1 VSDHGSGNGKPDE
14 GSESMEGEEFVLE
27 DEEGSDLEAAIQDA
41 LEAVEREPPARA
53 AASESPKLAAVG
65 GTEPPSSEEL
75 RQTQDRLMRAL
86 ADFDNFRKRVDRER
100 AEDRRYQGIEVLRD
114 LLPIV
119 DNLER
124 ALGSEGSVED
134 LKTGVR
140 LTLKQMAELLER
152 HGVRR
157 IDSVGVAFDP
167 RVHEAIS
174 HHPDPQ
180 VEEPT
185 VASELEPGYSM
196 RERLLRAARVAVA
209 MPAAKT
215 EEEPPP
221 AG

>member
-1 VSDHGSGNGKPDE
+1 MSDGERGNGRSKD
-14 GSESMEGEEFVLE
+14 GSEFVLE
-27 DEEGSDLEAAIQDA
+27 AEEGNDLEAAIQEA
-41 LEAVEREPPARA
+41 LDAVERPAAARAQESESSPPAEA
-53 AASESPKLAAVG
+53 EGAEAPLSG
-65 GTEPPSSEEL
+65 EL
-75 RQTQDRLMRAL
+75 REAQDRLMRAL

-134 LKTGVR
+134 LKAGVR
-140 LTLKQMAELLER
+140 LTLKQMVELLER

-157 IDSVGVAFDP
+157 IESVGAAFDP

-174 HHPDPQ
+174 HHPDQ
-180 VEEPT
+180 EVDEPT

-209 MPAAKT
+209 MPADKR
-215 EEEPPP
+215 EEEPPS
-221 AG
+221 AD